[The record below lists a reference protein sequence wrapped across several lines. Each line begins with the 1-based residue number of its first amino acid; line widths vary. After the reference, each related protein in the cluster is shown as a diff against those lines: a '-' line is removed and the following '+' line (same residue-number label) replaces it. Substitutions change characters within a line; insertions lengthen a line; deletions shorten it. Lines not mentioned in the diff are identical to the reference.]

1 MDGIISNISASE
13 PENHNPE
20 FVYTPK
26 PVIQGKENNLLLR
39 SIISLSL
46 YLIVGY
52 LFFNQNWV
60 LLFVLTAVVL
70 FHEMGHFLAMKYFG
84 YGDLGIFFIPLLGAF
99 VSGTKQNVS
108 QKQSAVILMAGP
120 LPGIILG
127 ILLYFIATKNQFFFL
142 EQISWMLV
150 LLNLFNLLPIYP
162 MDGGQL
168 LNRVFMNDHD
178 QIGKIFFLLSVILFS
193 WFAINFHFLP
203 LLLFPA
209 YMLYKMWGN
218 FKYEKIIEKIEAE
231 GINLETSYD
240 TLSDSDY
247 WKIRA
252 ALIKHHPD
260 LKDIPSAS
268 VFVIDEKEDKIAE
281 VMQSVLQQTLVMDAG
296 MMYKII
302 LLLIWMAC
310 FLIPFLIKF
319 PFPFFN

>member
-1 MDGIISNISASE
+1 MEGIISNISATE
-13 PENHNPE
+13 PENHHPE
-20 FVYTPK
+20 FVYPPK
-26 PVIQGKENNLLLR
+26 PVIQEKENNLLFR

-46 YLIVGY
+46 YLVAGY
-52 LFFNQNWV
+52 FFFNQNWV
-60 LLFVLTAVVL
+60 LLLVLTGVVM
-70 FHEMGHFLAMKYFG
+70 FHEMGHFMAMKYYG

-99 VSGTKQNVS
+99 VSGTKQTVS

-120 LPGIILG
+120 LPGIVLG

-142 EQISWMLV
+142 EQISWMLI

-178 QIGKIFFLLSVILFS
+178 RLGKIFFLLSVILFS

-209 YMLYKMWGN
+209 FMLYKMWGN
-218 FKYEKIIEKIEAE
+218 FRYEKIIEKIEAE

-240 TLSDSDY
+240 AISDNDY

-268 VFVIDEKEDKIAE
+268 AFVIDEKEDKIVE
-281 VMQSVLQQTLVMDAG
+281 VMQSVLQQTLIMDAG
-296 MMYKII
+296 ILYKTI

-310 FLIPFLIKF
+310 FLIPFMYKF
-319 PFPFFN
+319 PLPFFN